1 MAKDA
6 WGPLAGLIG
15 QWEGDK
21 GVDISYHNE
30 KGAIGETPYRE
41 VITFKPFGPVEN
53 GLQTLMGL
61 DYRMAAYKNDEESP
75 FHTEIGYWLWD
86 AANEQV
92 MRCFMV
98 PRGSVVIA
106 GGHVKADATEYVLG
120 AELGSK
126 TYGVLSNQYLDT
138 NAQTILYDC
147 TITVG
152 DGEFSYDSTT
162 TYKHYRSDDLILH
175 TDRNTLTRV
184 EDFAV

>member
-1 MAKDA
+1 MSNEA

-21 GVDISYHNE
+21 GLDVSYHNE

-41 VITFKPFGPVEN
+41 VTTFKAFGPVDN
-53 GLQTLMGL
+53 GPQSLMGL
-61 DYRMAAYKNDEESP
+61 DYRMAAWKGDDENP

-86 AANEQV
+86 AAHEQV
-92 MRCFMV
+92 IRCFMV
-98 PRGSVVIA
+98 PRGSTVIA
-106 GGHVKADATEYVLG
+106 GGHVAADATEYVLG

-126 TYGVLSNQYLDT
+126 TYGILSNQYLDKT
-138 NAQTILYDC
+138 ATTLLSDC

-152 DGEFSYDSTT
+152 DGDGVFSYDSTT

-175 TDRNTLTRV
+175 TDRNTLHRV
-184 EDFAV
+184 SD

>member
-1 MAKDA
+1 MTKDA

-53 GLQTLMGL
+53 GPQTLMGL
-61 DYRMAAYKNDEESP
+61 DYRMACYKNDEESP

-98 PRGSVVIA
+98 PRGSTVIA

-126 TYGVLSNQYLDT
+126 TYGVLSNQYLDA